1 MAGPIPILKIGPT
14 LLATIQLELH
24 DTVVDSFQTDVLEEI
39 EKTGAIGL
47 IIDISA
53 LETVD
58 SYVARML
65 ANTAKMAKLMGTETV
80 IVGMRPEVA
89 ATLVRMGYFME
100 GITTAL
106 SLEEGLQLQRQR
118 SDAGDTE

>member
-1 MAGPIPILKIGPT
+1 
-14 LLATIQLELH
+14 
-24 DTVVDSFQTDVLEEI
+24 
-39 EKTGAIGL
+39 
-47 IIDISA
+47 
-53 LETVD
+53 
-58 SYVARML
+58 
-65 ANTAKMAKLMGTETV
+65 
-80 IVGMRPEVA
+80 MRPEGA